1 MTRAAEM
8 LDTTPA
14 HVDLDRDALAECIA
28 ACVECAQACTAC
40 AGACLSEADVAAMVR
55 RIRLDLDCADVCTA
69 TSRVLSRRTAYD
81 AAVTR
86 AVLEACATAC
96 RSCGDECSTH
106 GGAGMEHC
114 RVCAGACRRCERA
127 CRALLDAAS

>member
-8 LDTTPA
+8 VDTTP
-14 HVDLDRDALAECIA
+14 
-28 ACVECAQACTAC
+28 
-40 AGACLSEADVAAMVR
+40 DVY
-55 RIRLDLDCADVCTA
+55 TG

-86 AVLEACATAC
+86 AVQEACATAC

-114 RVCAGACRRCERA
+114 RVCAEACRRCERA
-127 CRALLDAAS
+127 CRALLDAASRVAPVGVSGAGGSSGP